1 MNTQDPGL
9 AWLRIAAVYFALAV
23 VLGIVMG
30 IAADHT
36 LFPVH
41 AHLNLLGW
49 VSMALIGLVYRSFPD
64 TGRNRLARTQFWL
77 HNLALP
83 VMMITLALKL
93 MGNAAIE
100 PVLAASSLVVAV
112 AVVLFTLNLL
122 LHARPQ
128 NAHHQL

>member
-1 MNTQDPGL
+1 MNTQNAGL
-9 AWLRIAAVYFALAV
+9 GWLRLAAIYFALAV
-23 VLGIVMG
+23 ALGIAMG
-30 IAADHT
+30 IAGDHR

-49 VSMALIGLVYRSFPD
+49 VSMALIGLIYRSFPEA
-64 TGRNRLARTQFWL
+64 GRNRLARTQFWL

-83 VMMITLALKL
+83 VMMATLTLKL
-93 MGNAAIE
+93 LGNAQIE
-100 PVLAASSLVVAV
+100 PVLAASSLVVAI

-128 NAHHQL
+128 PLG